1 MYKLLIN
8 GFPVFG
14 RVGDFNTSE
23 DLDQLSV
30 QLSFRLAHNPHDKY
44 LPFGLSSPGDRVQ
57 LFHDSTMIFQG
68 IVIQSGLDGTAQAN
82 DFGFYLNKSKVI
94 LQCNDVPA
102 DDAIRQLCKKAG
114 VSLGSLPA
122 LPTKITEVFIAQEP
136 SAILKTILERVTA
149 ERGTKYFTRVEPD
162 KGLCIYPYPTSP
174 IKLSVQLARNIR
186 PFDPTWSLGEISGT
200 DSMEDLRN
208 QVVIYREEDNQ
219 ARVLATASDST
230 SIGKYGWLQEM
241 ETADEGTTA
250 AQARQM
256 AATKLA
262 ELNRI
267 AVTRNV
273 SNMLGADVRAGTMLH
288 FSSDKFGF
296 GGNWIIKQVT
306 HNYTQAAHT
315 MSMEVFQP

>member
-8 GFPVFG
+8 GFDVTG

-30 QLSFRLAHNPHDKY
+30 QLSYRLPHNPHDKY
-44 LPFGLSSPGDRVQ
+44 LPSGLSRPGDRVQ
-57 LFHDSTMIFQG
+57 LFHDSIMIFRG
-68 IVIQSGLDGTAQAN
+68 IVIQAGLDGTAQAN

-94 LQCNDVPA
+94 LQCNGVPA
-102 DDAIRQLCKKAG
+102 DDAIRQLCKKVG
-114 VSLGSLPA
+114 VSLGSIPA

-149 ERGTKYFTRVEPD
+149 ERGTKYFWRVEPD

-174 IKLSVQLARNIR
+174 VKLSVRLARNLR
-186 PFDPTWSLGEISGT
+186 SFDPTWSLGEISGT
-200 DSMEDLRN
+200 DSMENLKN
-208 QVVIYREEDNQ
+208 QVIIYREEKEQ
-219 ARVLATASDST
+219 ARVLATASDGG
-230 SIGKYGWLQEM
+230 SISKYGWLQEM
-241 ETADEGTTA
+241 QTADEGTTA
-250 AQARQM
+250 AQARQI

-267 AVTRNV
+267 TQTRTV

-306 HNYTQAAHT
+306 HNYTPSTHT
-315 MSMEVFQP
+315 MSLEVFEP

>member
-1 MYKLLIN
+1 MHKLLIN
-8 GFPVFG
+8 GHDVTK
-14 RVGDFNTSE
+14 RAGDITSTE

-30 QLSFRLAHNPHDKY
+30 QLSFCLAHNPHDKY
-44 LPFGLSSPGDRVQ
+44 LPPGLTRPGDRVQ
-57 LFHDSTMIFQG
+57 LFNNSKMIFQG
-68 IVIQSGLDGTAQAN
+68 ILIQSGLDGTAQVN

-94 LQCNDVPA
+94 LQCNGVPA

-114 VSLGSLPA
+114 VSLGSIPA
-122 LPTKITEVFIAQEP
+122 LPTIITEVFIAQEP

-149 ERGTKYFTRVEPD
+149 ERGTKYFMRVEPD

-174 IKLSVQLARNIR
+174 VKLSVQLARNLR
-186 PFDPTWSLGEISGT
+186 PFDPTWSLGGISGT
-200 DSMEDLRN
+200 DSMESLKN
-208 QVVIYREEDNQ
+208 QVIIYHEEDKQ
-219 ARVLATASDST
+219 ARVLATASDSG

-256 AATKLA
+256 AATKLSA
-262 ELNRI
+262 LNRLTL
-267 AVTRNV
+267 TRNV
-273 SNMLGADVRAGTMLH
+273 TDMLGADVRAGTMLH

-296 GGNWIIKQVT
+296 GGNWTIKQVT
-306 HNYTQAAHT
+306 HTYAPSGHT